1 MVREA
6 FKGLKNHQQAVVD
19 FLSSKRPGLVL
30 DAGGGT
36 DALGAHLRKKGFR
49 VVSLDLYETP
59 VERGSFVRGDLN
71 KPLPFSDG
79 VFDYLLCSESLQY
92 LENHTGL
99 FREFSRVLK
108 DGGSAVISIPNI
120 LSASS
125 RLYFLQR
132 GYYKSFKPVRTVDG
146 GKGWDSIAYNPVS
159 LVDIIELAT
168 RNSLSLKALKASRLK
183 TSNLLLYPL
192 LKALYM
198 AGSTFEK
205 ESGKAGLIKALSSK
219 EALLGDHL
227 IIELER
233 TKRQA

>member
-1 MVREA
+1 M
-6 FKGLKNHQQAVVD
+6 KKHQQAVVD
-19 FLSSKRPGLVL
+19 FLSSQRPGLVL
-30 DAGGGT
+30 DAGSGT
-36 DALGAHLRKKGFR
+36 DALGAELRAKGFK
-49 VVSLDLYETP
+49 VVSLDLFETP

-71 KPLPFSDG
+71 AVLPFIDRS
-79 VFDYLLCSESLQY
+79 FDYTLCSESLQY

-108 DGGSAVISIPNI
+108 DGGSAVVSIPNV

-132 GYYKSFKPVRTVDG
+132 GYYKSFKPVRTVDK

-159 LVDIIELAT
+159 LVDIIELSI
-168 RNSLSLKALKASRLK
+168 RNSLVLKALKASK
-183 TSNLLLYPL
+183 MKPSNLLLYPL

-198 AGSTFEK
+198 AGRIFEK
-205 ESGKAGLIKALSSK
+205 DRGKAVLIEALSSR

-227 IIELER
+227 IIQLEKTAR
-233 TKRQA
+233 

>member
-19 FLSSKRPGLVL
+19 FLSSERPGLVL

-36 DALGAHLRKKGFR
+36 DALGAHLRQKGFK
-49 VVSLDLYETP
+49 VVSLDLFETP
-59 VERGSFVRGDLN
+59 VEKGSFVRGDLN
-71 KPLPFSDG
+71 RALPFIG
-79 VFDYLLCSESLQY
+79 GTFDYVLCSESLQY

-108 DGGSAVISIPNI
+108 DGGSAVVSIPNV

-132 GYYKSFKPVRTVDG
+132 GYYKSFKPVRTVDK

-159 LVDIIELAT
+159 LVDIIELSL
-168 RNSLSLKALKASRLK
+168 RNSLVLKALKASK
-183 TSNLLLYPL
+183 MKPSNLLLYPL

-198 AGSTFEK
+198 AGRIFEK
-205 ESGKAGLIKALSSK
+205 DRGKAALIEALSSR
-219 EALLGDHL
+219 EGLLGDHL
-227 IIELER
+227 IIQLER
-233 TKRQA
+233 KAR